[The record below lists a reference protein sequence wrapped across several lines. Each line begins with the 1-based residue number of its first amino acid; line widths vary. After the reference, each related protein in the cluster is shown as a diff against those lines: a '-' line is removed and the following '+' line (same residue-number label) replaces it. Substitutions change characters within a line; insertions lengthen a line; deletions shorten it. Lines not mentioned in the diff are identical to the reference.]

1 MIWKSASQNKH
12 DNIIR
17 NIPLFSDLSDEE
29 IVLIENLIAKKTFVK
44 DQIVLLEEETSNYMY
59 IVYAGKVRVV
69 KQSTEGREQILTI
82 HKKNEFFGEM
92 SLLDGKT
99 SPATVVAHEDSVIGL
114 LSKSDFE
121 GHLLGREKIRKKIIE
136 LLCANLR
143 ESWTMIKI
151 LSFDTAE
158 QRIMAVLDRMQE
170 LYGLVDDRGVIIN
183 VKLTH
188 QQIAN
193 YASVTRET
201 VSRTLK
207 RFENE
212 EIIQVLDGKKIL
224 LTTMFYERQ
233 KTGG

>member
-1 MIWKSASQNKH
+1 MMWKAASQKKY

-17 NIPLFSDLSDEE
+17 NIPLFSDLADKE
-29 IVLIENLIAKKTFVK
+29 IELIESIIIRKNFVK
-44 DQIVLLEEETSNYMY
+44 DQIVLLEEETSSYMY

-69 KQSTEGREQILTI
+69 KQSAEGREQILTI

-99 SPATVVAHEDSVIGL
+99 APATVIAHEDTVIGL
-114 LSKSDFE
+114 LSKKDFDQHFLE
-121 GHLLGREKIRKKIIE
+121 NEIIRRKIIA

-143 ESWTMIKI
+143 KSWMMIKI
-151 LSFDTAE
+151 LSFDDAE
-158 QRIMAVLDRMQE
+158 HRILAVLDSMQE
-170 LYGLVDDRGVIIN
+170 LYGLVDDRGVIVN

-201 VSRTLK
+201 VTRVLK
-207 RFENE
+207 RLEKE
-212 EIIQVLDGKKIL
+212 AVIQILNGKKIL
-224 LTTMFYERQ
+224 LTTTFYERV
-233 KTGG
+233 KSDG